1 MTQTDGA
8 AGSATGAIV
17 APAALRR
24 ADLLLMAA
32 ICVGIIGAVLIPQL
46 RSLYPFTYDELVYLN
61 KTRTYDA
68 WLAGRLADKQGM
80 PLGVLTRDGIEA
92 AEALEDMHPGL
103 AKLVGVIPHRLVR
116 AALGIEGGARMTG
129 ALFLAIGACAL
140 YWMIV
145 GTAGRFWA
153 VVAAL
158 GLASIPRVFGHAH
171 FHALDVPV
179 MSMSLLAAGAFY
191 YAVQQNRWAPAL
203 VSGLLV
209 GLALGTKLTAAALLI
224 HFALWI
230 AFRRPRGWVRAVC
243 GLAVAPLAFLA
254 VWPWLWPDLLGRLAR
269 YVAFHSGHFI
279 IGTTYLGTAYGDATT
294 APWHYPV
301 VMLLLTLPFTWT
313 LAGLGGIAGRAL
325 GRLPAPA
332 GFLALGVV
340 ANVLLLALPGATR
353 YGGMRLILSVYP
365 FAVGFAVLAVAGLLR
380 AGGETARPVLAAGVA
395 AVALL
400 APGIIGCVTYYPYCL
415 SYYTPPLGLHGAAHM
430 GMEVTYWGDAFGGA
444 REFMSRP
451 ENADA
456 RFYASNEL
464 ATGVIDALI
473 AGGEIPPQHRM
484 LSFFIKDDIPPDAD
498 FILVDN
504 HPPMWPDAVRGL
516 TLSATPCATV
526 RLDRVPLLW
535 VFEGPARARA
545 DVGD

>member
-1 MTQTDGA
+1 MNQTGGE
-8 AGSATGAIV
+8 AGSGAGPIV
-17 APAALRR
+17 APAALGRL
-24 ADLLLMAA
+24 DLLLMAGISLA
-32 ICVGIIGAVLIPQL
+32 ILGAVLIPQL
-46 RSLYPFTYDELVYLN
+46 SRLYPFTYDELVYLN

-68 WLAGRLADKQGM
+68 WLGGRLADEQGM
-80 PLGVLTRDGIEA
+80 PLGVFTRKGVEA
-92 AEALEDMHPGL
+92 AEALQDMHPGL

-116 AALGIEGGARMTG
+116 AALGVEGGARMTG
-129 ALFLAIGACAL
+129 ALFLALGACTL

-191 YAVQQNRWAPAL
+191 YSAHQNRPVPAL

-209 GLALGTKLTAAALLI
+209 GLAFGTKLTAAALLI
-224 HFALWI
+224 HFALWLSL
-230 AFRRPRGWVRAVC
+230 RRPTGWVKTVC
-243 GLAVAPLAFLA
+243 GLAIAPLVFLA
-254 VWPWLWPDLLGRLAR
+254 VWPWLWPDLFERLAH
-269 YVAFHSGHFI
+269 YLTFHSDHFI
-279 IGTTYLGTAYGDATT
+279 IGTTYLGAVYGDTTT
-294 APWHYPV
+294 APWHYPA
-301 VMLLLTLPFTWT
+301 VMLVLTLPFTWT
-313 LAGLGGIAGRAL
+313 LAGLGGIAARAL

-365 FAVGFAVLAVAGLLR
+365 FAVGFGVLAVVGLLR
-380 AGGETARPVLAAGVA
+380 GLRGRVEVRMGLAAL
-395 AVALL
+395 ALL
-400 APGIIGCVTYYPYCL
+400 VPGILGCVTCYPYCL
-415 SYYTPPLGLHGAAHM
+415 SYYTPPLGLSGAERM

-444 REFMSRP
+444 REFMRRP
-451 ENADA
+451 ENASA

-464 ATGVIDALI
+464 ATGAIDALI

-484 LSFFIKDDIPPDAD
+484 LGRFIKDDIPADAD
-498 FILVDN
+498 YVIADN
-504 HPPMWPDAVRGL
+504 HPPMWPEAVRML
-516 TLSATPCATV
+516 ISTETPCMTV
-526 RLDRVPLLW
+526 RLDGVPLLW
-535 VFEGPARARA
+535 IYEAPARTAT
-545 DVGD
+545 DVGGR

>member
-1 MTQTDGA
+1 MKQTGGETGFG
-8 AGSATGAIV
+8 AGSIV
-17 APAALRR
+17 APAALRF
-24 ADLLLMAA
+24 ADILLMAA
-32 ICVGIIGAVLIPQL
+32 ISVGILGAVLIPQL
-46 RSLYPFTYDELVYLN
+46 SRLHPFTYDELVYLN

-68 WLAGRLADKQGM
+68 WLAGRLADEQGV
-80 PLGVLTRDGIEA
+80 PLGVLTRNGVEA
-92 AEALEDMHPGL
+92 ADALEDMHPGF

-129 ALFLAIGACAL
+129 ALFLALGACTL

-158 GLASIPRVFGHAH
+158 GLASVPRVFGHAH

-191 YAVQQNRWAPAL
+191 YAVHQNRWGPAL
-203 VSGLLV
+203 VSGGLV
-209 GLALGTKLTAAALLI
+209 GLAFGTKLTAAALLI
-224 HFALWI
+224 HFALWLS
-230 AFRRPRGWVRAVC
+230 FRRPPGWVRAVC

-254 VWPWLWPDLLGRLAR
+254 VWPWLWPDLLGRLAH
-269 YVAFHSGHFI
+269 YVTFHSDHFI
-279 IGTTYLGTAYGDATT
+279 IGTTYLGTVHGDTTT

-301 VMLLLTLPFTWT
+301 VMLVLTLPFTWT
-313 LAGLGGIAGRAL
+313 LAGLGGIAARAL

-332 GFLALGVV
+332 GFFALGVV

-365 FAVGFAVLAVAGLLR
+365 FAVGFGVLAVAGLLR
-380 AGGETARPVLAAGVA
+380 AGGEKARSVMAAGVA

-415 SYYTPPLGLHGAAHM
+415 SYYTPPLGLRGAEGM

-444 REFMSRP
+444 REFMRRP
-451 ENADA
+451 ENAGA

-484 LSFFIKDDIPPDAD
+484 LGRFIKDDIPADAD
-498 FILVDN
+498 YVIADN
-504 HPPMWPDAVRGL
+504 HPPMWPEAVRGL
-516 TLSATPCATV
+516 ISTETPCMTV
-526 RLDRVPLLW
+526 RLDGVPLLW
-535 VFEGPARARA
+535 VFASPARECA
-545 DVGD
+545 DVDD

>member
-1 MTQTDGA
+1 
-8 AGSATGAIV
+8 
-17 APAALRR
+17 
-24 ADLLLMAA
+24 MAA
-32 ICVGIIGAVLIPQL
+32 ISVGILGAVLIPQL
-46 RSLYPFTYDELVYLN
+46 SRLYPFTYDELVYLN

-68 WLAGRLADKQGM
+68 WLGGRLADEQGM
-80 PLGVLTRDGIEA
+80 PLGVFTRKGLSA

-129 ALFLAIGACAL
+129 ALFLALGACTL

-158 GLASIPRVFGHAH
+158 GLASVPRVFGHAH

-191 YAVQQNRWAPAL
+191 YSAHRNRWGPAL

-209 GLALGTKLTAAALLI
+209 GLAFGTKLTAAALLI
-224 HFALWI
+224 HFALWLS
-230 AFRRPRGWVRAVC
+230 FRRPPGWVKAVC
-243 GLAVAPLAFLA
+243 GLAVAPVAFLA
-254 VWPWLWPDLLGRLAR
+254 VWPWLWPDLFGRIAH
-269 YVAFHSGHFI
+269 YVTFHSDHFV
-279 IGTTYLGTAYGDATT
+279 IGTTYLGTDYGDATT
-294 APWHYPV
+294 APWHYPI
-301 VMLLLTLPFTWT
+301 VMLVLTLPFTWT
-313 LAGLGGIAGRAL
+313 LAALGGIAARAL

-353 YGGMRLILSVYP
+353 YGGMRLILSAYP
-365 FAVGFAVLAVAGLLR
+365 FAVGFAVLAAVGLLR
-380 AGGETARPVLAAGVA
+380 GLQGRVEVCMGL
-395 AVALL
+395 VALAL
-400 APGIIGCVTYYPYCL
+400 LLPGLLGCVTSYPYCL
-415 SYYTPPLGLHGAAHM
+415 SYYTPPLGLRGAERI

-464 ATGVIDALI
+464 ATGVVDALI

-484 LSFFIKDDIPPDAD
+484 LGYFIKDEIPADAD

-504 HPPMWPDAVRGL
+504 HPPMWPEAVRRL
-516 TLSATPCATV
+516 TSTATPCMTV
-526 RLDRVPLLW
+526 GLDGVPLLW
-535 VFEGPARARA
+535 IFEGPARTVT
-545 DVGD
+545 DVGG